1 MKFIILGEF
10 LSLKILSQQSG
21 QGKHSC
27 IAKILKI
34 LKIKFR
40 KIKTIPVLKLGIIIN
55 ESFRP
60 LDHIILTKFVKILT
74 YKLTVSYKV

>member
-10 LSLKILSQQSG
+10 LSLEILSQLSG

-27 IAKILKI
+27 IVKIVKI

-40 KIKTIPVLKLGIIIN
+40 KNKKNLVLKHGIIIN

-60 LDHIILTKFVKILT
+60 LDLK
-74 YKLTVSYKV
+74 Y

>member
-10 LSLKILSQQSG
+10 LSLQILSQLSG

-27 IAKILKI
+27 IAKIVKI

-40 KIKTIPVLKLGIIIN
+40 KIKNFSLETWYNHKRKL
-55 ESFRP
+55 
-60 LDHIILTKFVKILT
+60 
-74 YKLTVSYKV
+74 

>member
-10 LSLKILSQQSG
+10 LSLKILSQLLG

-27 IAKILKI
+27 IAKIVKI
-34 LKIKFR
+34 LKIKLENK
-40 KIKTIPVLKLGIIIN
+40 KILVLKPGIIVN

-60 LDHIILTKFVKILT
+60 LDHKILTKLVKYIDL
-74 YKLTVSYKV
+74 KPNC

>member
-10 LSLKILSQQSG
+10 LSLKIFSQLSD

-40 KIKTIPVLKLGIIIN
+40 KKILVLKPGIIIN

-60 LDHIILTKFVKILT
+60 LDHKILTKFVKKILT
-74 YKLTVSYKV
+74 

>member
-1 MKFIILGEF
+1 MKFIILGEL
-10 LSLKILSQQSG
+10 LSLKILSQLSG

-27 IAKILKI
+27 IVKIVKI

-40 KIKTIPVLKLGIIIN
+40 KIKKLVLKPGIIIN

-60 LDHIILTKFVKILT
+60 LDHKILTKFVKHIDLKT
-74 YKLTVSYKV
+74 NC

>member
-10 LSLKILSQQSG
+10 LSLKILSQLSG

-27 IAKILKI
+27 IVKIVKI

-40 KIKTIPVLKLGIIIN
+40 KIKNLVLKPGIIIN

-60 LDHIILTKFVKILT
+60 LDHKILTKFVKNIDLKT
-74 YKLTVSYKV
+74 NC

>member
-1 MKFIILGEF
+1 MKFISLGEF
-10 LSLKILSQQSG
+10 LSLKILSQLSAQR
-21 QGKHSC
+21 KHSC

-40 KIKTIPVLKLGIIIN
+40 KIKQFPVLKPGIIIN

-60 LDHIILTKFVKILT
+60 LDHKILTKFVKNIDLKT
-74 YKLTVSYKV
+74 NC

>member
-1 MKFIILGEF
+1 MKFIILGDF
-10 LSLKILSQQSG
+10 LSLKILSQLSG

-34 LKIKFR
+34 LKIKLR
-40 KIKTIPVLKLGIIIN
+40 KIKTILVLKPGIIIN

-60 LDHIILTKFVKILT
+60 LDHKNIDQIRKNIDLKTNC
-74 YKLTVSYKV
+74 

>member
-10 LSLKILSQQSG
+10 LSLKILSQFSG

-27 IAKILKI
+27 VAKIVKI

-40 KIKTIPVLKLGIIIN
+40 KHNKILVLKPGIIIN
-55 ESFRP
+55 ESLRP
-60 LDHIILTKFVKILT
+60 LDHKILTKFLKNIDVKT
-74 YKLTVSYKV
+74 NC

>member
-10 LSLKILSQQSG
+10 LSLKILSQLSG

-27 IAKILKI
+27 IVKIVKILD
-34 LKIKFR
+34 IKF
-40 KIKTIPVLKLGIIIN
+40 KKVLIPSIIIN

-60 LDHIILTKFVKILT
+60 LDHKILTKFVKN
-74 YKLTVSYKV
+74 Y

>member
-10 LSLKILSQQSG
+10 LSLKILSQLSG

-27 IAKILKI
+27 IVKIAKI

-40 KIKTIPVLKLGIIIN
+40 KIKHFSLETWYNHKQKL
-55 ESFRP
+55 
-60 LDHIILTKFVKILT
+60 
-74 YKLTVSYKV
+74 

>member
-10 LSLKILSQQSG
+10 LSLKILSQLSG
-21 QGKHSC
+21 QGKHLC

-40 KIKTIPVLKLGIIIN
+40 KNKNFPVLKPGIIIN

-60 LDHIILTKFVKILT
+60 LDHKILTKFENF
-74 YKLTVSYKV
+74 

>member
-1 MKFIILGEF
+1 MKFIILGEY
-10 LSLKILSQQSG
+10 LSLKILSQLSG

-27 IAKILKI
+27 IVKIVKI

-40 KIKTIPVLKLGIIIN
+40 KIKKILVLKPGIIIN

-60 LDHIILTKFVKILT
+60 LDHKIVTKFVKIIDLIT
-74 YKLTVSYKV
+74 NC

>member
-10 LSLKILSQQSG
+10 LSLKIFTQLSG

-34 LKIKFR
+34 KFR
-40 KIKTIPVLKLGIIIN
+40 KIKHFQ
-55 ESFRP
+55 S
-60 LDHIILTKFVKILT
+60 
-74 YKLTVSYKV
+74 

>member
-10 LSLKILSQQSG
+10 LSLKNTLTTFS

-27 IAKILKI
+27 IAKIVKI

-40 KIKTIPVLKLGIIIN
+40 KIKKFSLETWYNHKRKL
-55 ESFRP
+55 
-60 LDHIILTKFVKILT
+60 
-74 YKLTVSYKV
+74 

>member
-10 LSLKILSQQSG
+10 LSLKILSQLSG

-27 IAKILKI
+27 IVKIVKI

-40 KIKTIPVLKLGIIIN
+40 KIKKILVLKPVIIIN

-60 LDHIILTKFVKILT
+60 LDHKILTKFVKNIDL
-74 YKLTVSYKV
+74 KSNC

>member
-10 LSLKILSQQSG
+10 LFLKILSQLSG

-27 IAKILKI
+27 IVKVVKI

-40 KIKTIPVLKLGIIIN
+40 KIKKILVLKPGIIIN
-55 ESFRP
+55 EIFRP
-60 LDHIILTKFVKILT
+60 LYHKILTKLVK
-74 YKLTVSYKV
+74 SY

>member
-10 LSLKILSQQSG
+10 LSLKILSQLSG

-27 IAKILKI
+27 IAKIVKI

-40 KIKTIPVLKLGIIIN
+40 KIKQFLVLKPVIIIN
-55 ESFRP
+55 ESFRQ
-60 LDHIILTKFVKILT
+60 LDHKILTKFVKQ
-74 YKLTVSYKV
+74 Y

>member
-10 LSLKILSQQSG
+10 LSIKILSQLSG

-27 IAKILKI
+27 IAKIVKI

-40 KIKTIPVLKLGIIIN
+40 KIKQFCLETWYSIIIN

-60 LDHIILTKFVKILT
+60 LDHEILTKFVKK
-74 YKLTVSYKV
+74 Y